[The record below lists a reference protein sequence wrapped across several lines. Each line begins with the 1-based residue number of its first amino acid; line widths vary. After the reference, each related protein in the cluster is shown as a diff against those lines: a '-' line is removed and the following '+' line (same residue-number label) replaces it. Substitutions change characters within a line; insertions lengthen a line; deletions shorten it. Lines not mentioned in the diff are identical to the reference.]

1 MCLSELKELEC
12 RDYIQELH
20 REALRALYEHV
31 RGVYGDKVGRL
42 GRLLALLHL
51 LCSVDPQAV
60 AGLFFRP
67 VTGSSDVV
75 EHMIAT
81 FDQQ

>member
-12 RDYIQELH
+12 GDYIQELH

-31 RGVYGDKVGRL
+31 RGDKVGRL
-42 GRLLALLHL
+42 GRLLALLHSL
-51 LCSVDPQAV
+51 QFVDPQAV

-67 VTGSSDVV
+67 VTGSNDVEERV
-75 EHMIAT
+75 INM
-81 FDQQ
+81 FDQQR